1 MFGGMAPHRGCEPD
15 VPGPISG
22 DLSRQPMTRLPRSMA
37 VSRFRHGGADQ
48 RSMAIGACGRA
59 SASHSGGALGWVVQL
74 LKRSTSG
81 GELDSRDASE
91 QKRAEHIVIRAK

>member
-1 MFGGMAPHRGCEPD
+1 MALPRCAPEGASAVLFGGMAPHRGCEPD

-59 SASHSGGALGWVVQL
+59 SASHSGRRWDT
-74 LKRSTSG
+74 KKTCW
-81 GELDSRDASE
+81 
-91 QKRAEHIVIRAK
+91 